1 MGMAGA
7 LVESLDMMEGTLG
20 VQYGRWRR
28 NGEPPPE
35 RSGGGGAFAPHTCN
49 RRWLAR
55 PVDRLALPAWP
66 WMAAVSG
73 IGSSTELHRE
83 KFSLGS
89 RDFRVTC
96 AGTTPPTAEP
106 RVARTERTGF
116 RE

>member
-83 KFSLGS
+83 SSPL
-89 RDFRVTC
+89 
-96 AGTTPPTAEP
+96 
-106 RVARTERTGF
+106 VAVIF
-116 RE
+116 A